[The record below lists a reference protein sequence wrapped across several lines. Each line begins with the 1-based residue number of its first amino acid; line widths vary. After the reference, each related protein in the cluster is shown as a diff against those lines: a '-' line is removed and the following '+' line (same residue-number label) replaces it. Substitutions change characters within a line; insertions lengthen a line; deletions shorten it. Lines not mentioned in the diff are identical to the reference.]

1 MWFGVMVD
9 RLNRVK
15 LHNCLSIGLLV
26 AAIVGGMSLGAS
38 AQDQQMKGVTTYGGT
53 AGVRKLY
60 AQPVEVAQ
68 PGARGKRRRGAPAA
82 GAIEG
87 TARNFTQTISSGGL
101 ARKFIV
107 HVPANYNAQRPA
119 PALLVFHGMNMNAQ
133 MMPPLTGMNAV
144 ADRFGYVV
152 VYPYGYN
159 NVWNDG
165 LQQRAADDVQF
176 VQDMLGTIAHEVN
189 IDQRRV
195 YACGLS
201 NGGYFS
207 QRLACDLPG
216 RIQGIA
222 VIAAAGLQSICNSC
236 NAPAVPTLF
245 FLGTKDPL
253 VPRDGTEGE
262 SLGKLGD
269 LVGLG
274 DLGIDKIG
282 AVKEF
287 AGMMSQQ
294 DAVEWWAKHNGASPQ
309 PMVQN
314 MPDSSPSDKC
324 RVKKE
329 VYGGGRREVDA
340 YIVEGGGHT
349 WPGGLPVASGTL
361 GRTTG
366 DINASELICEFFRT
380 H

>member
-1 MWFGVMVD
+1 VKV
-9 RLNRVK
+9 NR
-15 LHNCLSIGLLV
+15 LLV
-26 AAIVGGMSLGAS
+26 ILAALSMFAQNVW
-38 AQDQQMKGVTTYGGT
+38 AQDQQAKGVTTYGG
-53 AGVRKLY
+53 APSARKLY

-68 PGARGKRRRGAPAA
+68 PGQRGKRRRGGEA
-82 GAIEG
+82 GAIQG
-87 TARNFTQTISSGGL
+87 SARDFTQTINSGGL
-101 ARKFIV
+101 ARKFTV
-107 HVPANYNAQRPA
+107 HVPPNYNPQRPA
-119 PALLVFHGMNMNAQ
+119 PVLMMFHGMNMNGA
-133 MMPPLTGMNAV
+133 MMAPLSGMNPI
-144 ADRFGYVV
+144 ADRFGYIVI
-152 VYPYGYN
+152 YPYGYN

-176 VQDMLGTIAHEVN
+176 VQDMLGAVARELSV
-189 IDQRRV
+189 DQRRT

-207 QRLACDLPG
+207 QRLACELPG

-236 NAPAVPTLF
+236 GGGAVPALF

-274 DLGIDKIG
+274 DLGIDKLG
-282 AVKEF
+282 SVKEF
-287 AGMMSQQ
+287 AGILSQQ
-294 DAVEWWAKHNGASPQ
+294 DAVEWWAKHNGAGAQ
-309 PMVQN
+309 PTVQN
-314 MPDSSPSDKC
+314 MPDTSPNDKC
-324 RVKKE
+324 RVKRE

-349 WPGGLPVASGTL
+349 WPGGLPVAQGTL